1 MAHILPNDIIMRIIK
16 EADGGRYAT
25 KQKMDKVVSHVNK
38 AVQESKDV
46 HEHYKMKSFE
56 RAEESAANFRE
67 MAAEGPQHPQVLLAK
82 MISMAVETMEDA
94 WSERNADDYEFYMYF
109 QDYHLWHNIKI
120 GAFASW
126 TEIRSRTTP
135 AWLEALPSH
144 LEAEHDGSRK
154 PRGCI
159 WDGEFLAGDD

>member
-46 HEHYKMKSFE
+46 HERRRVKSFAQ
-56 RAEESAANFRE
+56 AEESAANFRE
-67 MAAEGPQHPQVLLAK
+67 MAAEGPQHPQVLVAK
-82 MISMAVETMEDA
+82 MISLAEETMADA
-94 WSERNADDYEFYMYF
+94 VIKRNADDFEFYRF
-109 QDYHLWHNIKI
+109 FTDYHNWDNAKYAR
-120 GAFASW
+120 G
-126 TEIRSRTTP
+126 EIWSTPTP

-144 LEAEHDGSRK
+144 LEAEHDGSR
-154 PRGCI
+154 PPMGCI
-159 WDGEFLAGDD
+159 WSDGEFIAGTD